1 MASLPYAGGF
11 FLPSDKWTLDPSWAT
26 AVHYSCTSG
35 PGRSTNQRKKG
46 AATANAMFKQLSAQI
61 RKLKATMRQD
71 VADIR
76 DKVAMWEVD

>member
-1 MASLPYAGGF
+1 MGNGGALF
-11 FLPSDKWTLDPSWAT
+11 VHMWTWPQ
-26 AVHYSCTSG
+26 YE
-35 PGRSTNQRKKG
+35 PKKKG

-61 RKLKATMRQD
+61 RELKATMRQD